1 MISIDDDAFIVRR
14 PLLIKGLRVAAPT
27 TGSGSFVMVN
37 ELFWRGRR
45 WAQLRWAL
53 SRFWE
58 EDPDA
63 WGPQEDLCSER
74 GE

>member
-1 MISIDDDAFIVRR
+1 MV
-14 PLLIKGLRVAAPT
+14 KGLRVAATT

-45 WAQLRWAL
+45 WAHLRWAL

-58 EDPDA
+58 EDPDDA
-63 WGPQEDLCSER
+63 CVSTKIFVRSGGSKMSSFRCTEH
-74 GE
+74 